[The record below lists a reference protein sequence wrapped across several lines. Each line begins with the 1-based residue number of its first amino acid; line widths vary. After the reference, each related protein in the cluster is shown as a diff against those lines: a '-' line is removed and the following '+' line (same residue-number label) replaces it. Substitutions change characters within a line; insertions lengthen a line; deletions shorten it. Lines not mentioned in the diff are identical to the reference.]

1 MRHKNLLNSAPHNWS
16 RRQFLGASLL
26 GVTSMALSEQ
36 VMALEPKSL
45 TIEQIEVFPVI
56 YPTVMRFK
64 FFEGPSGT
72 GRPAVLVKITASDG
86 TVGWGESVPI
96 PRWSYETLESAVSTI
111 EQYLAPILIGRNL
124 FDLKGIHDVMNK
136 EVANS
141 FSTGSPIT
149 KSGIDIALHDLIGKV
164 SGLNLA
170 EFWGR
175 KPGKELTL
183 SWTINP
189 KKLDD
194 LESLIEKGRAQGFEH
209 FNVKV
214 APDPTFDVEMCKIV
228 RRLVPDGF
236 LWADANGG
244 YDLATA
250 LEVAPKLADLGVPVL
265 EQPLKSNRLT
275 GYQELKKQ
283 GALPI
288 IMDEGVVSPVDLI
301 EFIRLGCCDGASLK
315 PARCGGLVSA
325 AQQIEILEDAGL
337 MFLGSGLTDPDVSLA
352 ASLILFGAYGLKFP
366 AALNGPQFLGMSVI
380 KDPFVPKGGK
390 VRIPQGPGLGIE
402 IDEEK
407 LMLLVEQTKTQK

>member
-1 MRHKNLLNSAPHNWS
+1 M
-16 RRQFLGASLL
+16 
-26 GVTSMALSEQ
+26 
-36 VMALEPKSL
+36 VMGEKVLAAQKPLK
-45 TIEQIEVFPVI
+45 IERIEVFPVS

-72 GRPAVLVKITASDG
+72 GRPAVLVKITADDG

-96 PRWSYETLESAVSTI
+96 PRWSYETLEGATSTLRD
-111 EQYLAPILIGRNL
+111 YLAPILIGKNP
-124 FDLKGIHDVMNK
+124 FDLKGIHDLMNK
-136 EVANS
+136 EIANS
-141 FSTGSPIT
+141 FSTGAPIT
-149 KSGIDIALHDLIGKV
+149 KSGIDMALHDLIGKA
-164 SGLNLA
+164 SGLNVA

-175 KPGKELTL
+175 APGKELTL
-183 SWTINP
+183 SWTLNP
-189 KKLDD
+189 KTLDD
-194 LESLIEKGRAQGFEH
+194 LGPLIEKGKARGFEH

-214 APDPTFDVEMCKIV
+214 APDPKFDIEMCTIV
-228 RRLVPDGF
+228 KELVPDGF

-250 LEVAPKLADLGVPVL
+250 LDVAPKLADIGVPVL

-301 EFIRLGCCDGASLK
+301 EFIKLGCCDGASLK

-325 AQQIEILEDAGL
+325 VQQVEILEDAGL

-352 ASLILFGAYGLKFP
+352 ASLILYGAYNLQYP
-366 AALNGPQFLGMSVI
+366 AALNGPQFLGTSI
-380 KDPFVPKGGK
+380 ITEPFVPEGGK

-402 IDEEK
+402 VDETK
-407 LMLLVEQTKTQK
+407 LKALVEQSKA